1 MSGRFILVIPRIK
14 RVSDV
19 LDTAFI
25 ALDENTLVAEAAKAL
40 YAQERCTIVVTH
52 LDSHSGQRVPIGITT
67 ERDIIF
73 RVVAQNRGPFK
84 VMLKDIMSTPIIT
97 IDAGKS
103 VDEAIS
109 IFNKHKINRLPV
121 THDSSIIGLVTTGMI
136 ISKVPTEKHSES
148 EP

>member
-40 YAQERCTIVVTH
+40 CAQERCTIVVTH
-52 LDSHSGQRVPIGITT
+52 LDSRSGQRVPIGIIT

-121 THDSSIIGLVTTGMI
+121 IHDSSIIGLVTTGMI